1 MTEARDPHTVPTGL
15 PRVLWLPA
23 LVALALIVF
32 TDDRI
37 GRARADQVVILDAG
51 RVVERGPSRAV
62 LTRPRSTFAARLAG
76 LNLVRNR
83 HDVRIVG

>member
-1 MTEARDPHTVPTGL
+1 MASCAGSTRVDYVTGD
-15 PRVLWLPA
+15 RV
-23 LVALALIVF
+23 
-32 TDDRI
+32 

-62 LTRPRSTFAARLAG
+62 LTRPRSTFAARVAG

-83 HDVRIVG
+83 HDVRIAG